1 VAAPLSTEN
10 RERLEQALTAQ
21 TGGPVRLNVV
31 VEPDLVGGIKVEIG
45 DDVVDGTVRA
55 RLADVQRRLA
65 GG

>member
-1 VAAPLSTEN
+1 
-10 RERLEQALTAQ
+10 
-21 TGGPVRLNVV
+21 VV